1 MLSYLIYLGI
11 SGIDYVQSYP
21 LLFHPY
27 IDDGETWE
35 LRSEKKR
42 AVYSIVYTPY
52 PKKWPFTFKEGDK
65 ETKYDALTKD
75 NSFLW
80 TTADT
85 SSLIF
90 SNVTKG
96 EYSIAAIA
104 LENTC
109 PEQFYYSNYN
119 SVSER
124 EYASMECSSR
134 QCCFFV
140 SGYPSKS
147 VTFSTTNNGDSTQ
160 VIGYDSSNENQSLIG
175 KKNGDKLNYEFFRV
189 RGRNPNYDPVMLY
202 YLPGN
207 SGTQPPIL
215 DNVDYPNPASATNP
229 MNPDFNHPFGEA
241 IKIDMPGF
249 HENIVPLYA
258 IIVPIV
264 VILVIAAIVGTFLI
278 IRKKRKETREIIN
291 GESSESSMEV
301 KEKKGVEDD
310 FHIYE
315 KHNKN
320 AKKIAP
326 ITRTRTKSLKVS
338 PMNVDDIQYGAN
350 GKNMNKP

>member
-1 MLSYLIYLGI
+1 MIYLSI
-11 SGIDYVQSYP
+11 SRIDYVQSYP
-21 LLFHPY
+21 LLFRPY
-27 IDDGETWE
+27 INAGETWE

-42 AVYSIVYTPY
+42 AVYSIVYTPF

-65 ETKYDALTKD
+65 ETKYETLTVD

-80 TTADT
+80 TTADS

-90 SNVTKG
+90 SNVTSG

-104 LENTC
+104 LEDTC

-124 EYASMECSSR
+124 EYASMECPSR

-147 VTFSTTNNGDSTQ
+147 VTFTTTNNGDSTQ
-160 VIGYDSSNENQSLIG
+160 VIGFDSSNENQTLVG
-175 KKNGDKLNYEFFRV
+175 KKSGDKLNYEFFRV
-189 RGRNPNYDPVMLY
+189 RGKNPNYDPIMIY
-202 YLPGN
+202 YLPG
-207 SGTQPPIL
+207 SVGPQPPIL
-215 DNVDYPNPASATNP
+215 DNVDYPNPASVTNP
-229 MNPDFNHPFGEA
+229 LNPDFDHPFGKA
-241 IKIDMPGF
+241 IKIDMPGVYKTV
-249 HENIVPLYA
+249 IPVYA

-264 VILVIAAIVGTFLI
+264 VIAVIAGIIGTILI
-278 IRKKRKETREIIN
+278 IRKKRKEAREIKN
-291 GESSESSMEV
+291 GESTESSMEV
-301 KEKKGVEDD
+301 KEKKEEEED
-310 FHIYE
+310 FHIHE

-320 AKKIAP
+320 AKKIGP

-338 PMNVDDIQYGAN
+338 PATVDQVQNDPR
-350 GKNMNKP
+350 GKNMFKP